1 MLVIPPPY
9 SVTPEMLELISKI
22 DASLIYL
29 SSIRLPDSFK
39 DKIRRKSLLKS
50 SLYSARIEGNTL
62 TYEQI
67 EREDGKSDEKKEI
80 FNILGAIQSIEN
92 SDLLNITL
100 KTISNLHSQVLAEL
114 SDEGGFFR
122 TEPSAIFNQAGKA
135 VYIAPAPDKI
145 PELLKQMLKFCN
157 SEREKFPIIN
167 AFISHLVFEK
177 IHPFVD
183 GNGRVGRLLV
193 FAILKS
199 KQKDIPF
206 FIPFEEYLD
215 EHKDE
220 YYYHLDGGLKNT
232 NEYLKFMLQAFY
244 AQTEKTKQIVADEME
259 KEQLLLTPRQEEIYN
274 IIQDHR
280 MVSFDEIKRRFLQV
294 PPRTLSYDLKKLIN
308 KKIVIKI
315 GETKGTYY
323 KIAP

>member
-1 MLVIPPPY
+1 MIQIPPSY
-9 SVTPEMLELISKI
+9 KVTPKMLEYISKI
-22 DASLIYL
+22 EANLLFLASLNLQEIQKERIKRV
-29 SSIRLPDSFK
+29 SI
-39 DKIRRKSLLKS
+39 LKS
-50 SLYSARIEGNTL
+50 SLFSARIEGNSL
-62 TYEQI
+62 TYEKVQ
-67 EREDGKSDEKKEI
+67 EEDENDEKKEI
-80 FNILGAIQSIEN
+80 FNIYKAVEFLEKRKPSG
-92 SDLLNITL
+92 ITL
-100 KTISNLHSQVLAEL
+100 KEVSDLHAKVLEGL
-114 SDEGGFFR
+114 SPDCGCFR
-122 TEPSAIFNQAGKA
+122 SEPSAIFNQAGEA
-135 VYIAPAPDKI
+135 VYITPAPDKI
-145 PELLKQMLKFCN
+145 PSLLKQMLKFSN
-157 SEREKFPIIN
+157 SNDEKFPLIN

-177 IHPFVD
+177 IHPFID

-294 PPRTLSYDLKKLIN
+294 PPRTLSYDLKKLI
-308 KKIVIKI
+308 
-315 GETKGTYY
+315 
-323 KIAP
+323 